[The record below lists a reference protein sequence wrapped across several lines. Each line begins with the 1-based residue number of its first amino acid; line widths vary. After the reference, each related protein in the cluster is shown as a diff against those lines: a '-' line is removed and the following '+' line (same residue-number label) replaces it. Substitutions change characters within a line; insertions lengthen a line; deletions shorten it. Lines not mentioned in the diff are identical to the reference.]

1 MKTTP
6 GNIVAKNSFDRDI
19 AILLDR
25 YTVPETKVEFD
36 DIYEVVDGI
45 VEPTRW
51 KKEQR

>member
-6 GNIVAKNSFDRDI
+6 GNIATKNSFDKGI

-45 VEPTRW
+45 VEHTRW
-51 KKEQR
+51 KKEQQ